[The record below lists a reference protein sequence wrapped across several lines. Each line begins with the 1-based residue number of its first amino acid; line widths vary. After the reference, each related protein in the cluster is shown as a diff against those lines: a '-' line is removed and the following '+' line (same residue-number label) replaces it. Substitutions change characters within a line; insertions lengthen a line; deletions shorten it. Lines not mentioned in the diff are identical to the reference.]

1 MKAPAAAL
9 AAAAAALVAEPD
21 LIGTL
26 TRLCV
31 DCTEVSGAAAS
42 GIMLSAESGQLEVL
56 AASSHK
62 AEELDL
68 YEIQAG
74 QGPCI
79 DAFRSGA
86 SVACGSPDGITARW
100 PGFTAKAAAAG
111 FQAVQACPMRWRAS
125 PIGAI
130 NVFFASP
137 GVLTGE
143 QRQVVQAFADIATIA
158 VIHVTG
164 PRERDLASLAHVA
177 LAARA
182 VIEQAKGV
190 IAAQAGLGM
199 AAAFDRLRAS
209 ADGSGVPLAAFA
221 RQTIDN
227 ASCPVPG

>member
-1 MKAPAAAL
+1 MKPPAAAL
-9 AAAAAALVAEPD
+9 AAAAAALVGEPD

-26 TRLCV
+26 TRLCA
-31 DCTEVSGAAAS
+31 DCAEVSGAAAS
-42 GIMLSAESGQLEVL
+42 GIMLSAGSGQLEVL

-86 SVACGSPDGITARW
+86 GVACGSPDGIAARW
-100 PGFTAKAAAAG
+100 PGFAAKAAAAG
-111 FQAVQACPMRWRAS
+111 FQAVQACPMRWRAA

-130 NVFFASP
+130 NVFFARP
-137 GVLTGE
+137 GALTGD

-158 VIHVTG
+158 VIHVSG
-164 PRERDLASLAHVA
+164 PRERDLAGLAHVA
-177 LAARA
+177 LAGRA

-190 IAAQAGLGM
+190 IAAQAGLDM
-199 AAAFDRLRAS
+199 AAAFDLLRAT
-209 ADGSGVPLAAFA
+209 ADGSGVPLAAVA
-221 RQTIDN
+221 RRTIDD
-227 ASCPVPG
+227 ASRRVPG